1 MKDTEETEETKESEE
16 YAASVLSLILPTF
29 NESKN
34 LESLFES
41 LSQVLKP
48 GDEVIVVDDDS
59 ADRTWEKAEQLSSR
73 FPFVRVI
80 RRVGRRGLS
89 SAVIEGFEAA
99 KGDVLAVMDADHQH
113 DPAVL
118 RALADAAG
126 GGASMAIASR
136 YIEGGATGEWASHR
150 KFLSRAGTWFAQVLL
165 PVPVSDPMSGFFA
178 LPKSVFQSVH
188 KKLSPRGFKILLEIA
203 SLLPRGSEI
212 AEVPLQFRPRLH
224 GESKLSAKVLVSFG
238 VQLVHLLVRR
248 LERIAWPLFII
259 LCLLLAALFIP
270 RAWALR
276 SLADAEIRTTVQQR
290 LTEFADKN
298 GWLLSDLDLQSV
310 EGDTARVFHKEHR
323 RGEDR
328 SDCFLISLRSGIA
341 VPCI

>member
-1 MKDTEETEETKESEE
+1 M
-16 YAASVLSLILPTF
+16 LSLVLPTF

-41 LSQVLKP
+41 LSRVLKE

-59 ADRTWEKAEQLSSR
+59 ADRTWERAEQLSSR

-80 RRVGRRGLS
+80 RRIGRRGLS

-113 DPAVL
+113 DPQVL

-126 GGASMAIASR
+126 AGASMAIASR
-136 YIEGGATGEWASHR
+136 YMEGGATGEWASHR
-150 KFLSRAGTWFAQVLL
+150 KFLSRAGTSFAQILL

-178 LPKSVFQSVH
+178 LPKSVFQSVD

-203 SLLPRGSEI
+203 SFLPRGSKI

-224 GESKLSAKVLVSFG
+224 GESKLSTKVLFSFG
-238 VQLVHLLVRR
+238 IQLVSLFFRK
-248 LERIAWPLFII
+248 LERYGWQLFAI
-259 LCLLLAALFIP
+259 LCIIAALIFAP
-270 RAWALR
+270 RAWVLR
-276 SLADAEIRTTVQQR
+276 ALADSEVRTAVQQR
-290 LTEFADKN
+290 MAEFADKN
-298 GWLLSDLDLQSV
+298 GWLLSDLDLRSID
-310 EGDTARVFHKEHR
+310 GDTMRLFHHEHR
-323 RGEDR
+323 RGDDQRE
-328 SDCFLISLRSGIA
+328 CFIISIRSGVA
-341 VPCI
+341 APCN